1 MRRGMGLGL
10 GEGHRG
16 MVEDGS
22 GVDERMPLVVR
33 SIRRGD
39 VPSIVAMLADDP
51 LVATRERLADPIPDC
66 YWRAFEAVEH
76 NPSVDILVAELD
88 RAVVGCLQLAM
99 TPGLARQGMTRA
111 QIEAVRVAGT
121 QRGRRI
127 GEAMVEEAIRRAKAA
142 GCGLV
147 ELTTD
152 KRRPDAHRF
161 YERLGFAATHEGM
174 KLMF

>member
-1 MRRGMGLGL
+1 
-10 GEGHRG
+10 
-16 MVEDGS
+16 
-22 GVDERMPLVVR
+22 
-33 SIRRGD
+33 
-39 VPSIVAMLADDP
+39 
-51 LVATRERLADPIPDC
+51 
-66 YWRAFEAVEH
+66 
-76 NPSVDILVAELD
+76 
-88 RAVVGCLQLAM
+88 M

-174 KLMF
+174 KLML